1 MRRGGLPLRVIFL
14 CLWLVASCLPNT
26 ECLVDQVMRSFLR
39 QRRRLW
45 SQATTAASRPSPDLL
60 PPYVGLRFASAHN
73 PNDISAKSYFER
85 HSRLFGVSTVS
96 SQFSSSSHLGSDMTM
111 GSDDGEQQHSD
122 YEKWVRR
129 LYMTNMFHPVKMGLS
144 NMQQLHDLMGNPMD
158 DVSIMDCVQSSTMS
172 VTLPHSHK

>member
-14 CLWLVASCLPNT
+14 FLWLVASCLPNT
-26 ECLVDQVMRSFLR
+26 ECLVNQVMRSFLR

-45 SQATTAASRPSPDLL
+45 SPATTAASRPSRDLL
-60 PPYVGLRFASAHN
+60 PTTTGLRFASAHN
-73 PNDISAKSYFER
+73 PNDTSAKSYFER
-85 HSRLFGVSTVS
+85 HSRLFGVSPAST
-96 SQFSSSSHLGSDMTM
+96 QYSSSSHLKGDSSEMTM
-111 GSDDGEQQHSD
+111 GSDDGDQKYSD

-158 DVSIMDCVQSSTMS
+158 DVSAARCIASTSLRLSSS
-172 VTLPHSHK
+172 